1 MFHYKSFSMYQI
13 FQKIYRG
20 FLFAILVFITISCSD
35 VEEYAPESSF
45 VKIYNDEK
53 FESAY
58 IPMDIV
64 QADDSGFFI
73 LSAFDAWNTYLLRV
87 DKSGVFMWDH
97 TLEDTYVN
105 PTQGLFN
112 KDGAFYFFCMDNLSL
127 ATYLMKAS
135 DATKS
140 ASVDRTYGNVIY
152 PLHAS
157 AVSDGYLLESYD
169 RESYSTQLT
178 KLNADFSIVWEEKYE
193 VEQDVEEPIISHL
206 TRIGRRLPFFTGEAG
221 NTYFLNG
228 YYNYSLSLLFVNA
241 GDGKQKGVING
252 FRDESALS
260 SVLYLDGNNYAMSRY
275 DFEDNVIIPK
285 ADINTTDIGIST
297 DLEGN
302 DHPEMAPNAMVHSE
316 LINVNGKEIR
326 LYATTTKAGQILLYA
341 YDALSGK
348 LVGTHHLGNI
358 NPYEAIDFVAASDGG
373 LVILGNTFVNGRFS
387 RITLTKLS
395 KQAVIDF
402 AY

>member
-1 MFHYKSFSMYQI
+1 MNQISQKLYK
-13 FQKIYRG
+13 G
-20 FLFAILVFITISCSD
+20 FLYAAMVLMAISCGE
-35 VEEYAPESSF
+35 VEDYTPESSF
-45 VKIYNDEK
+45 MKIYNDEK

-64 QADDSGFFI
+64 QAGDNGFFI
-73 LSAFDAWNTYLLRV
+73 LSAFDAWNTYILRV
-87 DKSGVFMWDH
+87 DEAGEFMWDY

-105 PTQGLFN
+105 PTQGLFY
-112 KDGAFYFFCMDNLSL
+112 KDDAFYFFCMDDLSL
-127 ATYLMKAS
+127 ATYLMKAT
-135 DATKS
+135 DATKT
-140 ASVDRTYGNVIY
+140 AEVDRTYGNIIY

-157 AVSDGYLLESYD
+157 AISDGFLLESYD

-178 KLNADFSIVWEEKYE
+178 KLNTDFNTVWEEKYE

-206 TRIGRRLPFFTGEAG
+206 TRIGNRLPFFTGEAG

-228 YYNYSLSLLFVNA
+228 YYNYSLSLLFVDA
-241 GDGKQKGVING
+241 SDGKQKGVING

-275 DFEDNVIIPK
+275 DFGNNIIIPK
-285 ADINTTDIGIST
+285 SEINTTDIGIST
-297 DLEGN
+297 ELEGN
-302 DHPEMAPNAMVHSE
+302 DHPEMTPNAMVHSE
-316 LINVNGKEIR
+316 LIDVNGKSIT
-326 LYATTTKAGQILLYA
+326 LFATTTKAGEMLLYA

-358 NPYEAIDFVAASDGG
+358 NPYEAVDFVDTSDGG

-395 KQAVIDF
+395 EQEVIDF